1 MAVIIDGEQLALS
14 LEFQLKQQ
22 VEVLKI
28 KGIRPK
34 LAVLVMADDAAGQLY
49 CRLKQAA
56 AQRVGIELEKH
67 EFSFQE
73 LKLIMQKISDLN
85 RDHQVQGIMIQ
96 HPGINWG
103 KKHRLNR
110 RSFEMWWRQLA
121 EVIAA
126 DKDVDGL
133 RENSKFIPATVRAVK
148 LILSIYKS
156 VGDRKTDYI
165 VVVGSQGMIGRQLV
179 RRLKAFGVDVETKE
193 LAKITKKADILIS
206 CTGKQNLIKAD
217 MVKVGATVIDVGWP
231 KGDVDFDQVK
241 EKARVITPVP
251 GGVGPITVVCL
262 LENLVNC
269 LYTSSTD
276 DD

>member
-1 MAVIIDGEQLALS
+1 MAQIFDGQSLALK
-14 LEFQLKQQ
+14 LEAKLKQKRKKLQ
-22 VEVLKI
+22 FI
-28 KGIRPK
+28 PK
-34 LAVLVMADDAAGQLY
+34 LAVLVMRDDPAGQLY
-49 CRLKQAA
+49 SRIKAEAA
-56 AQRVGIELEKH
+56 GRVGVSLIKYEFEYKQTKLLIQLIKELNNNKN
-67 EFSFQE
+67 
-73 LKLIMQKISDLN
+73 IN
-85 RDHQVQGIMIQ
+85 GIMIQ

-103 KKHRLNR
+103 KKHQFNR

-133 RENSKFIPATVRAVK
+133 RENSKFIPATVRAVE

-165 VVVGSQGMIGRQLV
+165 VVVGSQGMIGRRLV

-231 KGDVDFDQVK
+231 KGDVDFESVVQ
-241 EKARVITPVP
+241 KAGFITPVP
-251 GGVGPITVVCL
+251 GGLGPITVVCL

-269 LYTSSTD
+269 LYTSSTYD
-276 DD
+276 D

>member
-1 MAVIIDGEQLALS
+1 MAQIFDGQSLALK
-14 LEFQLKQQ
+14 LEAKLKQKRKKLQ
-22 VEVLKI
+22 FV
-28 KGIRPK
+28 PK
-34 LAVLVMADDAAGQLY
+34 LAVLVMRDDPAGQLY
-49 CRLKQAA
+49 CRVKAEAA
-56 AQRVGIELEKH
+56 GRVGISLIKYEFEYKQTKLLIQLIKELNNNKN
-67 EFSFQE
+67 
-73 LKLIMQKISDLN
+73 IN
-85 RDHQVQGIMIQ
+85 GIMIQ
-96 HPGINWG
+96 RPGINWG
-103 KKHRLNR
+103 KKHQLNR
-110 RSFEMWWRQLA
+110 QSFEMWWRQLA

-133 RENSKFIPATVRAVK
+133 RENSKFIPATVRAVE

-179 RRLKAFGVDVETKE
+179 RRLKAFGVDVETKD

-241 EKARVITPVP
+241 EKARAITPVP